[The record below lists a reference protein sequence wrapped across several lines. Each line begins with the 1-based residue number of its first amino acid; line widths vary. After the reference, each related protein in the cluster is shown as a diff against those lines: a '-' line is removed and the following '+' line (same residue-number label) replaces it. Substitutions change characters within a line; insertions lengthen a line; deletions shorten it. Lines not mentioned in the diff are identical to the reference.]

1 MNIDISLLE
10 RCDRDWVN
18 LLKDLRGDEKVKE
31 EKELERVAEG
41 RKGYILDAGD
51 VVAQLMA

>member
-1 MNIDISLLE
+1 VNIDISLLE